1 MRQSLS
7 PLSALSRS
15 APLRGVLED
24 GTTLAVEKS
33 DAESLGP
40 LRLSHTMSPVTSF
53 PTGYRIGH
61 VTDSVRRT
69 GCTVVLPPSGTIAAV
84 DVRGG
89 APGTRETGVFTPGNL
104 VSEIHGLLFAGGS
117 AFGLAA
123 ADGVAAWL
131 ADRGV
136 GYAIGPARVP
146 IVAAAVLFDLA
157 VGDPRAHPDAAMG
170 RAACEAARD
179 GEIPIGPLGAGSGA
193 TVGKL
198 LGVERARRGGVGVA
212 GVELPGGHRVC
223 ALAAVN
229 AFGDV
234 VDPDSGE
241 ILEGAWGEDA
251 FLNTARALRTD
262 PLGESPLAGSST
274 TLVCVASTVPFEPGS
289 LKRVAIEA
297 HDGIARAVRPAHSV
311 VDGDT
316 VFALAPA
323 VPAAPALLTRLRVG
337 AAAAQA
343 AADAIVAAVRS

>member
-1 MRQSLS
+1 M
-7 PLSALSRS
+7 P
-15 APLRGVLED
+15 
-24 GTTLAVEKS
+24 
-33 DAESLGP
+33 
-40 LRLSHTMSPVTSF
+40 SF
-53 PTGYRIGH
+53 PAGYRIGH
-61 VTDSVRRT
+61 ATDAERRT
-69 GCTVVLPPSGTIAAV
+69 GCTVVLPPAGTIAAV

-104 VSEIHGLLFAGGS
+104 ISEIHGLLLTGGS

-131 ADRGV
+131 AERGV

-157 VGDPRAHPDAAMG
+157 VGDPRAYPDAPMG
-170 RAACEAARD
+170 RAACDAAD
-179 GEIPIGPLGAGSGA
+179 GGEIPIGPVGAGTGA

-198 LGVERARRGGVGVA
+198 FGAGRAQRGGLGAAAVD
-212 GVELPGGHRVC
+212 LPGGHRVC

-234 VDPDSGE
+234 VDPNTGRILAGARAEGGFSG
-241 ILEGAWGEDA
+241 
-251 FLNTARALRTD
+251 TSRALRHD
-262 PLGESPLAGSST
+262 PLTESPLSGSST
-274 TLVCVASTVPFEPGS
+274 TLLCVATTVPFEPAS

-316 VFALAPA
+316 AFALAPTA
-323 VPAAPALLTRLRVG
+323 AAAPPLLMRLRVG
-337 AAAAQA
+337 DAAAEA
-343 AADAIVAAVRS
+343 AARAIVAAVTS